1 MIKKVLLRFFSNDE
15 YKGTYGYLESQK
27 KYEIARTI
35 IYFGISA
42 LIFIMGWISTKNRM
56 NLLSIVAV
64 LGCLPASKSAVEMIM
79 YLRYKSCS
87 KEYAKQIIDNKGKLL
102 DAFDMVFTSYE
113 TNYSVSH
120 IVVAGNNICGFT
132 ENKNFNEQGFY
143 KHITDI
149 LKLENYKN
157 TSVKI
162 FTDINKYIDRLNQL
176 NQLSDIDDTLSMGIM
191 NTLKSVSL

>member
-1 MIKKVLLRFFSNDE
+1 MIKKVLFRFFSNDE
-15 YKGTYGYLESQK
+15 YKGTRGYLDTQK
-27 KYEIARTI
+27 KFEIARTC

-79 YLRYKSCS
+79 YLRYRSCS
-87 KEYAKQIIDNKGKLL
+87 QEYAEQIIDNKGKLL

-120 IVVAGNNICGFT
+120 IVVAGNNICGFS
-132 ENKNFNEQGFY
+132 EDKSFKEQEFN

-157 TSVKI
+157 TSIKI

-176 NQLSDIDDTLSMGIM
+176 NQFTDIDDTLSFGIM

>member
-1 MIKKVLLRFFSNDE
+1 MIKKVLFRFFSNDE
-15 YKGTYGYLESQK
+15 YKGTRGYLDMQK
-27 KYEIARTI
+27 KFEIARTC

-87 KEYAKQIIDNKGKLL
+87 KEYAEQIIDNKGKLL

-120 IVVAGNNICGFT
+120 IVVAGNNICGFS
-132 ENKNFNEQGFY
+132 EDKSFKEQEFN

-157 TSVKI
+157 TSIKI

-176 NQLSDIDDTLSMGIM
+176 NQFTDIDDTLSLGIM